1 MSSKLCLTISLLLP
15 LLCLN
20 FEVQAQ
26 HKYTHACPDYME
38 LIQYT
43 PVTYLGFTKATAEIV
58 LISYGNSEVDG
69 KYTVGV
75 GFFNSSDKTI
85 KTLKLHWY
93 LFHMDAWQNTK
104 DVKLF
109 TENEILTQGKTPI
122 IETNEF
128 RTKEKFETEVK
139 LPCEQIS
146 SEVGNL
152 ANDKDLVMEFVVS
165 EILYG
170 DGTSWNRK

>member
-1 MSSKLCLTISLLLP
+1 MRLKLFSVILLG
-15 LLCLN
+15 LLVLGLN
-20 FEVQAQ
+20 LEVQAQ
-26 HKYTHACPDYME
+26 YRNICPDYMWE
-38 LIQYT
+38 ISYLPISA
-43 PVTYLGFTKATAEIV
+43 LGFKYAPAK
-58 LISYGNSEVDG
+58 ISFTSFGDNEVDG
-69 KYTVGV
+69 KFRVGI
-75 GFFNSSDKTI
+75 GLKNLSDKTI

-104 DVKLF
+104 DAKSF
-109 TENEILTQGKTPI
+109 MENEILTQGKTPI

-128 RTKEKFETEVK
+128 RTKEEFETEVK

-165 EILYG
+165 EILYS